1 MTLETDPSKLPP
13 WARDISNALASAK
26 EAPPEQRLVMF
37 LAPLSAETLR
47 LAGAESEE
55 AGEVVAYATIC
66 LRGLFSDPGVTSSD
80 EELALAL
87 SAMTASHHRWP
98 MKPPLE
104 PTAIVHP
111 APVQTR
117 HVDLREL
124 RKAIDRYCRERRRGY
139 VRSSNPLFGSHL
151 FLKSRAQK
159 AR

>member
-66 LRGLFSDPGVTSSD
+66 LHGLFSDPGVTSSD
-80 EELALAL
+80 EELD
-87 SAMTASHHRWP
+87 RWTSRVHV
-98 MKPPLE
+98 ML
-104 PTAIVHP
+104 IVESL
-111 APVQTR
+111 Q
-117 HVDLREL
+117 
-124 RKAIDRYCRERRRGY
+124 RRSY
-139 VRSSNPLFGSHL
+139 VRVDYGDSALDPLAADAPIRLIGTWGR
-151 FLKSRAQK
+151 SRS
-159 AR
+159 